1 MLKRL
6 ELVVA
11 FFFSFVRLPA
21 PSFTMMR
28 VFASF
33 ALLLS
38 ATALP
43 VPPGVTSGLYSDL
56 VSKSDFTLNLQP
68 PTESAAD
75 VSDALDAVLKLE
87 EQKNQAAFAQ
97 FAAQK
102 QQLIEAEKKARS
114 PPSLFLQY
122 VCCVSARNSFFFQF
136 YPSCDFHLRG
146 DREARRERPPGGL
159 AQLRELHRP
168 PGACSCPRI
177 ATSVAGRRAFPSNSE
192 LRRSGLR
199 STGCFGYI

>member
-56 VSKSDFTLNLQP
+56 VAKSDFTLNLQP

-87 EQKNQAAFAQ
+87 EQKNHAAFAQ

-102 QQLIEAEKKARS
+102 QQLIVAEKKARS

-122 VCCVSARNSFFFQF
+122 VCCLLSLRVTVFVVVAILPTVRFSSARRSRSSSRA
-136 YPSCDFHLRG
+136 PS
-146 DREARRERPPGGL
+146 RR
-159 AQLRELHRP
+159 
-168 PGACSCPRI
+168 PRT
-177 ATSVAGRRAFPSNSE
+177 AP
-192 LRRSGLR
+192 
-199 STGCFGYI
+199 